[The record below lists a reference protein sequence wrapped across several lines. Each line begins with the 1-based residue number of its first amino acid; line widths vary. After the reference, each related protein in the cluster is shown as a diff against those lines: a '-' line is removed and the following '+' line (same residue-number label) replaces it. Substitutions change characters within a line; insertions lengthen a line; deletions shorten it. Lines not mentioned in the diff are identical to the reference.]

1 VQKSAAGGPG
11 GKACSNDRRAD
22 TQRSGPTACPATF
35 HYITDEQLRSTMWR
49 LAYHSRELRVL
60 MASPE
65 EIAVNRAEVLQH
77 LRGMEQLTIDLKSTR
92 MTDQSP
98 MVDANRSSLLWQ
110 IRTAQD
116 GISRIP
122 RIFSG
127 RGGFG
132 SLCLLSRKPVSNAAI
147 MGVHSGPNRYSCGI
161 SKYAA

>member
-1 VQKSAAGGPG
+1 MSGDVSLHYRRTTAVDDVAVGLSFARTAGTHGIARG
-11 GKACSNDRRAD
+11 DRGE
-22 TQRSGPTACPATF
+22 S
-35 HYITDEQLRSTMWR
+35 
-49 LAYHSRELRVL
+49 
-60 MASPE
+60 
-65 EIAVNRAEVLQH
+65 AEVLQH

-116 GISRIP
+116 GMSRIP

-147 MGVHSGPNRYSCGI
+147 MDVHSGPNRCGI